1 MIINIYIL
9 YNRFT
14 MYKGGINQYLY
25 YLHRITGV
33 GVVLFLLMHIIDTST
48 VLLGEEVYNKVVSI
62 FHNPIFKLFE
72 VLLGT
77 AVVFHAL
84 NGLRIIV
91 FDFSNIPSKYAEP
104 LGMLVVL
111 LSVFSF
117 FLFTY
122 FIIIR

>member
-1 MIINIYIL
+1 
-9 YNRFT
+9 